1 MRLLENECYLQDL
14 RSVSDLALPWEKLQ
28 GKSFLISGATGMIG
42 STLIQVLMDRNDRHG
57 LGCSVTALGRNEEKG
72 HERLGEYWGRDD
84 FTFVRCNIN
93 DMENLRGAA
102 REAAALSDDGRA
114 SFHYIFHAASN
125 THPVAYANDPIGTVV
140 TNIIGLNN
148 LLDLAA
154 DLGAERFLFASSN
167 EIYGENRGDIERFD
181 EKYCG

>member
-84 FTFVRCNIN
+84 FTFVR
-93 DMENLRGAA
+93 
-102 REAAALSDDGRA
+102 
-114 SFHYIFHAASN
+114 
-125 THPVAYANDPIGTVV
+125 
-140 TNIIGLNN
+140 
-148 LLDLAA
+148 
-154 DLGAERFLFASSN
+154 
-167 EIYGENRGDIERFD
+167 
-181 EKYCG
+181 